1 MNLDIEDIDPEM
13 RIGYNCDMLD
23 VIEMAVALEQEF
35 GIEIPMDILE
45 TLPTVNE
52 LWAYIKKEA
61 NL

>member
-35 GIEIPMDILE
+35 GIEIPTDILE